1 MGKKNE
7 KKRKETFEK
16 LTSCDYFEYL
26 IEKAKAQEK
35 ANLVAN

>member
-1 MGKKNE
+1 VGKKNE

-16 LTSCDYFEYL
+16 PTSCEYFEYL
-26 IEKAKAQEK
+26 LEKAKAQEK